1 MDGPLMAHDR
11 ESETSDSRTTSI
23 DIASHKWTALAN

>member
-11 ESETSDSRTTSI
+11 ESETSDSWDDLDRYRVARM
-23 DIASHKWTALAN
+23 D

>member
-23 DIASHKWTALAN
+23 DIASPGWTDLTN